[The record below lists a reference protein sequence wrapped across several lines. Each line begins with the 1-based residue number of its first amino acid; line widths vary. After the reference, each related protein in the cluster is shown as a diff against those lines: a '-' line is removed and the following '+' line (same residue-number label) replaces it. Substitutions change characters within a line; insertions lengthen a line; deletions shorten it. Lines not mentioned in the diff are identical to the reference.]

1 MFYACIFLFVA
12 PSAAPKSITTS
23 DVTSSSITVHWEE
36 VECIHRNGNI
46 TGYSLQYEKQGSGSK
61 QTVNKQTV
69 NVSGGATT
77 EVTISRLQ
85 SSTAYIIEVAAV
97 NSAGT
102 GMYSRRST
110 FSTLGEE

>member
-1 MFYACIFLFVA
+1 M
-12 PSAAPKSITTS
+12 
-23 DVTSSSITVHWEE
+23 
-36 VECIHRNGNI
+36 
-46 TGYSLQYEKQGSGSK
+46 
-61 QTVNKQTV
+61 

-77 EVTISRLQ
+77 EGTISGLH

-110 FSTLGEE
+110 VSTLGEE

>member
-12 PSAAPKSITTS
+12 PSAAPKSITTNT
-23 DVTSSSITVHWEE
+23 TSSSITVRWVA
-36 VECIHRNGNI
+36 VECIHHNGDI
-46 TGYSLQYEKQGSGSK
+46 TGYSLQYGKEGSGS
-61 QTVNKQTV
+61 KQTV

-77 EVTISRLQ
+77 KGTISGLQ

-102 GMYSRRST
+102 GMYSRRFT
-110 FSTLGEE
+110 VSTLGEE

>member
-12 PSAAPKSITTS
+12 PSAAPKSMTTS
-23 DVTSSSITVHWEE
+23 NTTSSSITVHWEE
-36 VECIHRNGNI
+36 VECIHHNGDI
-46 TGYSLQYEKQGSGSK
+46 TGYSLQYVKEGSGS
-61 QTVNKQTV
+61 KQTV

-77 EVTISRLQ
+77 EGTISGLQ

-102 GMYSRRST
+102 GMYSRRSS